1 MKNVFLDP
9 QAMGGAMV
17 VGKRGAALRG
27 VLALAMAAICGG
39 GSLWLFGALS
49 ASTLPVALILWW
61 LVVALGFLGLDA
73 LWQAR
78 SLTPLRAYLE
88 ALAAGETFAAFP
100 EQLTGAAAGLGVPVR
115 ELAARLQRM
124 LGELHVAADQMRTA
138 SGELKS
144 GAGQARIAAEQIAQ
158 AVQEMARQAGAQ
170 AEAARETAGAAESMS
185 TGAAAIAERAHDTGE
200 AMSEAAKNVATGLAA
215 LEALLGAV
223 ETAAERSRTLA
234 EEVRRHTEGTRQVG
248 AIVDSVT
255 QISEQ
260 TNLLALNAAI
270 EAARAGEQGRGFA
283 VVASEIRKLAEQAAA
298 AAKEITGILQRIH
311 AEDTALARAMD
322 EQANQARQAAAESQ
336 AARSA
341 MEAMT
346 AALAAAQGKVEEI
359 VHFSAQQ
366 AEKAAEVNRL
376 MDGVNESAQ
385 QTAAGT
391 EEAAAAAEEQTAS
404 VEEIARAAERLS
416 GMAERLYAVS
426 RKFGSIKVPPEV
438 LEARV
443 REGREILRTLA
454 SDARLASLDGAGQLK
469 VLKEALARH
478 SLFELLF
485 AADAQ
490 GKITA
495 ITATEIG
502 NVDVSHR
509 PWYQKARQGKEYTS
523 DVYISAATYRPCVTL
538 SCPLKDRDGNLV
550 GVLGGDIKL

>member
-1 MKNVFLDP
+1 
-9 QAMGGAMV
+9 
-17 VGKRGAALRG
+17 
-27 VLALAMAAICGG
+27 MAAG
-39 GSLWLFGALS
+39 
-49 ASTLPVALILWW
+49 
-61 LVVALGFLGLDA
+61 D
-73 LWQAR
+73 
-78 SLTPLRAYLE
+78 
-88 ALAAGETFAAFP
+88 TFAAFP
-100 EQLTGAAAGLGVPVR
+100 ERLTGAAAELGVPVR

-144 GAGQARIAAEQIAQ
+144 GADQARIAAEQIAQ

-170 AEAARETAGAAESMS
+170 AEAARDTVNAAESMS
-185 TGAAAIAERAHDTGE
+185 AGASAIAARAHDTGE
-200 AMSEAAKNVATGLAA
+200 AMSEAAKNVATGRAA
-215 LEALLGAV
+215 LEALLKAV
-223 ETAAERSRTLA
+223 EAAANRSRTLA

-283 VVASEIRKLAEQAAA
+283 VVASEIRKLAEQSAA

-311 AEDTALARAMD
+311 AEDTALAGAMD
-322 EQANQARQAAAESQ
+322 EQASQARQVAAESQ

-341 MEAMT
+341 METMT
-346 AALAAAQGKVEEI
+346 TALAAAQEKVGEI
-359 VHFSAQQ
+359 VSFSAQQ

-376 MDGVNESAQ
+376 MGSVNESAQ

-426 RKFGSIKVPPEV
+426 RKFGRVEVPPAV
-438 LEARV
+438 LEAKV
-443 REGREILRTLA
+443 REGRGILRQLA
-454 SDARLASLDGAGQLK
+454 ADKRLLTADGAAQLQ
-469 VLKEALARH
+469 VLKEALEKYP
-478 SLFELLF
+478 LFEVF
-485 AADAQ
+485 FTADLE
-490 GKITA
+490 GRSKA
-495 ITATEIG
+495 ITADTPLI
-502 NVDVSHR
+502 DVSHR
-509 PWYQKARQGKEYTS
+509 PWYQEARQGKEYTS

>member
-1 MKNVFLDP
+1 MLRNL
-9 QAMGGAMV
+9 GAV
-17 VGKRGAALRG
+17 LRG
-27 VLALAMAAICGG
+27 LLALAVAALCGG
-39 GSLWLFGALS
+39 GSLWLYEV
-49 ASTLPVALILWW
+49 LPANGIPAAAGLFVFWLAVA
-61 LVVALGFLGLDA
+61 AGFLAVDS
-73 LWQAR
+73 LWQDR
-78 SLTPLRAYLE
+78 SLAPLKAYLE
-88 ALAAGETFAAFP
+88 ALADGETFAAFP
-100 EQLTGAAAGLGVPVR
+100 KRLTGAAAKLGGPVQ

-144 GAGQARIAAEQIAQ
+144 GASQARIAAEQIAQ

-170 AEAARETAGAAESMS
+170 AEAARDTVNAAQTVSAGAS
-185 TGAAAIAERAHDTGE
+185 AIAARAHDTGE
-200 AMSEAAKNVATGLAA
+200 AMSEAAKNVATGRDA
-215 LEALLGAV
+215 LEALLKAV
-223 ETAAERSRTLA
+223 EAAAERSRTLA

-248 AIVDSVT
+248 VIVDSVT

-311 AEDTALARAMD
+311 AEDTALAQAMD
-322 EQANQARQAAAESQ
+322 EQAGQARQAAAESQ

-341 MEAMT
+341 LEAMT
-346 AALAAAQGKVEEI
+346 TALAAAQGKVGEI
-359 VHFSAQQ
+359 VSFSAQQ

-376 MDGVNESAQ
+376 MGGVNESAQ

-391 EEAAAAAEEQTAS
+391 QEAAAAAEEQTAS

-438 LEARV
+438 LKTRV
-443 REGREILRTLA
+443 QEGMAVLRTLA
-454 SDARLASLDGAGQLK
+454 RDAHLVSLDGAGQLK

-478 SLFELLF
+478 PLFELLF

-509 PWYQKARQGKEYTS
+509 PWYQEARQGKEYTS
-523 DVYISAATYRPCVTL
+523 EVYVSVATYRPCVTL
-538 SCPLKDRDGNLV
+538 SCPLKDQDGNLV

>member
-1 MKNVFLDP
+1 
-9 QAMGGAMV
+9 MV
-17 VGKRGAALRG
+17 RKGGAALRG
-27 VLALAMAAICGG
+27 FLALAMAAVCGG
-39 GSLWLFGALS
+39 GSLWLFSVLAPS
-49 ASTLPVALILWW
+49 MLPVALVLWW

-78 SLTPLRAYLE
+78 SLAPLRAYLE
-88 ALAAGETFAAFP
+88 ALAAGDTFAAFP
-100 EQLTGAAAGLGVPVR
+100 DQLTGAAAELGVPVR

-138 SGELKS
+138 AGELKS
-144 GAGQARIAAEQIAQ
+144 GAGQARIAAEQIAE

-170 AEAARETAGAAESMS
+170 AEAARDTVNAAETMSAGAS
-185 TGAAAIAERAHDTGE
+185 AIAARAHDTGE
-200 AMSEAAKNVATGLAA
+200 AMSEAAKNVATGRAA
-215 LEALLGAV
+215 LEALLKAV
-223 ETAAERSRTLA
+223 EAAAERSRTLA

-311 AEDTALARAMD
+311 AEDTALAGAMD
-322 EQANQARQAAAESQ
+322 EQASQARQVAAESQ

-346 AALAAAQGKVEEI
+346 TALAAAQGKVGEI
-359 VHFSAQQ
+359 VSFSAQQ

-376 MDGVNESAQ
+376 MGSVNESAQ

-426 RKFGSIKVPPEV
+426 RKFGRVEVPPAV
-438 LEARV
+438 LEAKV
-443 REGREILRTLA
+443 REGRGILRQLA
-454 SDARLASLDGAGQLK
+454 ADKRLLTADGAAQLQ
-469 VLKEALARH
+469 VLKEALEKH
-478 SLFELLF
+478 PLFEVF
-485 AADAQ
+485 FTADLE
-490 GKITA
+490 GRSKA
-495 ITATEIG
+495 ITADTPLI
-502 NVDVSHR
+502 DVSHR
-509 PWYQKARQGKEYTS
+509 PWYQEARQGKEYTS
-523 DVYISAATYRPCVTL
+523 DVYVSAATYRPCVTL